1 MKMKARVLM
10 DLSLVLGKDDRYT
23 LFLKVFE
30 VQKNKKFPD
39 GIKAKFVMVDTVTKS
54 MRLLVDNHEPY
65 GFHMHS
71 KTDKGAT
78 RRITLDDQ
86 DYQAAL
92 RLFRSEVERIIENE
106 EK

>member
-1 MKMKARVLM
+1 MRMKAKVLM

-30 VQKNKKFPD
+30 VQKSKKFPD
-39 GIKAKFVMVDTVTKS
+39 CIKAKFVMVDTVTKS

-65 GFHMHS
+65 GFHMHT
-71 KTDKGAT
+71 KADKRAT
-78 RRITLDDQ
+78 RRVKLDTT

-92 RLFRSEVERIIENE
+92 ALFRSEVERIVENE
-106 EK
+106 AE